1 VRTTNKQNDIH
12 TGKGIYMTNRRFRH
26 VTNVPM
32 VKTNIFRQV
41 TNTPSLLS
49 MKTHAKRET
58 WRNNWYVTSYNVLH
72 AFIWSKVSPFSYLSK
87 YAIRKH
93 YSFMSSEARTNTAWP
108 QNWSFKRELHTPGTE
123 WRHWGLPLRKRALI
137 SLLVLMFLIISVNE
151 TYRANRVASYR

>member
-1 VRTTNKQNDIH
+1 
-12 TGKGIYMTNRRFRH
+12 
-26 VTNVPM
+26 
-32 VKTNIFRQV
+32 
-41 TNTPSLLS
+41 

-58 WRNNWYVTSYNVLH
+58 WRNTWYVTSNNVLH

-108 QNWSFKRELHTPGTE
+108 QNWSFKREFYRPRTE

-137 SLLVLMFLIISVNE
+137 SLLVLMFLIISVNK
-151 TYRANRVASYR
+151 TYRANRVAFYRQFFTRIPIKLTRSLYDAPFQSYQEKLGLGGKFLC